1 MSDKQIANFKEVQ
14 SLFATLH
21 SDVLDCLS
29 TNACGSIADFAD
41 SLVEYVGSELKYG
54 DANNDGVIDMLDVL
68 LIRKYIAKQP
78 VTLNLDAADVT
89 SDGVVDMLDVLLI
102 RKYIAKQPV
111 ELGPK
116 G

>member
-1 MSDKQIANFKEVQ
+1 
-14 SLFATLH
+14 
-21 SDVLDCLS
+21 
-29 TNACGSIADFAD
+29 
-41 SLVEYVGSELKYG
+41 
-54 DANNDGVIDMLDVL
+54 NNDGNIDMLDVL

-78 VTLNLDAADVT
+78 VEINADAANVV
-89 SDGVVDMLDVLLI
+89 SDANIDMLDVLLI